1 MRHQIILNNE
11 QRNSL
16 LNILM
21 KMLKYHVATVSFCVH
36 LHTSCAIAQSVVV
49 FKQKKIYESK
59 NLKEF
64 MNLMNLFVSLPEASI
79 YLFHYLLYS
88 ISIKKGDK

>member
-1 MRHQIILNNE
+1 MRHQIILKNE

-36 LHTSCAIAQSVVV
+36 LHTSCAIAQSVVG
-49 FKQKKIYESK
+49 FEQNKIM
-59 NLKEF
+59 NQRILKEF
-64 MNLMNLFVSLPEASI
+64 MNLMNLFVSLPEA
-79 YLFHYLLYS
+79 
-88 ISIKKGDK
+88 